1 LSRVG
6 RPPIIDRAAVVR
18 ASLELADEQGLP
30 AVTLSAV
37 ARRLGVTPMSLYGH
51 IENKAALLD
60 HLVEALLAEFPLPDL
75 ALPWHER
82 LALIG
87 RAARASA
94 KRHPGVF
101 PLLLTRSAATAGSH
115 RVRQAVFSALLE
127 AGLSVAEVNRVE
139 RLLTTM
145 IVGFAT
151 SEVSGRFGQSEED
164 IEADYVYLE
173 KTLTTFIT
181 VAARQSGDELN

>member
-1 LSRVG
+1 M
-6 RPPIIDRAAVVR
+6 IDRAAIVL
-18 ASLELADEQGLP
+18 ASLELADELGLP
-30 AVTLSAV
+30 AVTLNAV
-37 ARRLGVTPMSLYGH
+37 AQRLGVTPMSLYGH
-51 IENKAALLD
+51 IESKAALLD

-75 ALPWHER
+75 ELPWYER

-101 PLLLTRSAATAGSH
+101 PLLLTRSAATPGSH
-115 RVRQAVFSALLE
+115 RVRQAVFSALLD
-127 AGLSVAEVNRVE
+127 AGLSVAEVNRAE

-151 SEVSGRFGQSEED
+151 GEVSGRFGQSEED
-164 IEADYVYLE
+164 IEADYAYLE
-173 KTLTTFIT
+173 KMLTMFVTL
-181 VAARQSGDELN
+181 AGQGPGGLGDALN

>member
-1 LSRVG
+1 M
-6 RPPIIDRAAVVR
+6 IDRAAIVR
-18 ASLELADEQGLP
+18 ASLELAEERGLP
-30 AVTLSAV
+30 AVTLTAV
-37 ARRLGVTPMSLYGH
+37 AQRLGVTPMSLYGH
-51 IENKAALLD
+51 IESKAALLD

-75 ALPWHER
+75 ELPWYER
-82 LALIG
+82 LSLIG
-87 RAARASA
+87 RAARESA

-101 PLLLTRSAATAGSH
+101 PLLLTRSAATPGSH
-115 RVRQAVFSALLE
+115 RVRQAVFSALLD

-164 IEADYVYLE
+164 IEADYRYLE
-173 KTLTTFIT
+173 KMLTTFIT
-181 VAARQSGDELN
+181 LAGQQPGGLGDALN